1 MIGLVRIIKE
11 FKIVQV
17 VKFMFNGRRSIYQL
31 IVFALLFASHNVAT
45 SQMISAAALSSIPSP
60 TLEAKSW
67 ILIEHGTGTIL
78 AQQDA
83 NLRVEPASLTK
94 LLVSYVVFDRISNG
108 LMALEDEVV
117 VSEKAWRTG
126 GSRMFI
132 EVGKRVTVYDLLKG
146 LIIQSGNDAAVALAE
161 YVAGTEIGFATVMNQ
176 KAMQLGMTSSHF
188 TNAPGL
194 PGEEHYSTAY
204 DLALLSRALIRDFP
218 EFYKWYSEP
227 EYTFN
232 NITQGNRNT
241 LLARDPS
248 VDGIKTGHTEAA
260 GYCLAASSVKNDM
273 RLVAVVAGAES
284 SAARADQAASLL
296 NYGHAA
302 YMPLQVLREPRP
314 EDTLEV
320 YYGETDDL
328 AYGAM
333 VPATL
338 VIAKELRDSLTLD
351 YRVPAYVEAP
361 VVEGDV
367 VGNARV
373 IAGDAEL
380 ASIDLVSLH
389 TVAEAGLIKK
399 ITDYFRL
406 QIANF

>member
-1 MIGLVRIIKE
+1 
-11 FKIVQV
+11 
-17 VKFMFNGRRSIYQL
+17 
-31 IVFALLFASHNVAT
+31 
-45 SQMISAAALSSIPSP
+45 
-60 TLEAKSW
+60 
-67 ILIEHGTGTIL
+67 
-78 AQQDA
+78 
-83 NLRVEPASLTK
+83 
-94 LLVSYVVFDRISNG
+94 
-108 LMALEDEVV
+108 
-117 VSEKAWRTG
+117 
-126 GSRMFI
+126 
-132 EVGKRVTVYDLLKG
+132 
-146 LIIQSGNDAAVALAE
+146 
-161 YVAGTEIGFATVMNQ
+161 
-176 KAMQLGMTSSHF
+176 
-188 TNAPGL
+188 APGL

-248 VDGIKTGHTEAA
+248 VDGIKTGYTEAA

-284 SAARADQAASLL
+284 PAARADQAASLL

-302 YMPLQVLREPRP
+302 YMPLQVLLVPRP

-320 YYGETDDL
+320 YYGEADHL
-328 AYGAM
+328 AFGA
-333 VPATL
+333 VDPVTL

-361 VVEGDV
+361 IAEGDM
-367 VGNARV
+367 VGTARV
-373 IAGDAEL
+373 IAGDVEL
-380 ASIDLVSLH
+380 ESIDLVGLH
-389 TVAEAGLIKK
+389 AVAEADLIKK
-399 ITDYFRL
+399 LTDYIRL

>member
-1 MIGLVRIIKE
+1 M
-11 FKIVQV
+11 QV
-17 VKFMFNGRRSIYQL
+17 VKFFCNTKRVSYQF
-31 IVFALLFASHNVAT
+31 IVFALLCASHNVAI
-45 SQMISAAALSSIPSP
+45 SQMISKAALSSIPSP
-60 TLEAKSW
+60 MLEAKSW
-67 ILIEHGTGTIL
+67 ILMEHGSGTIL
-78 AQQDA
+78 AQKEA
-83 NLRVEPASLTK
+83 NIRVEPASLTK
-94 LLVSYVVFDRISNG
+94 LMVSYVVFDRISNG
-108 LMALEDEVV
+108 LLALEDEVV

-132 EVGKRVTVYDLLKG
+132 EVGKRVTVHDLLKG

-161 YVAGTEIGFATVMNQ
+161 HVAGTEIGFATVMNQ
-176 KAMQLGMTSSHF
+176 KALQLDMTSSHF

-248 VDGIKTGHTEAA
+248 VDGIKTGYTEAA

-284 SAARADQAASLL
+284 PAARADQAASLL

-302 YMPLQVLREPRP
+302 YMPLQVLLVPRP

-320 YYGETDDL
+320 YYGEADHL
-328 AYGAM
+328 AFGA
-333 VPATL
+333 VDPVTL

-361 VVEGDV
+361 IAEGDM
-367 VGNARV
+367 VGTARV
-373 IAGDAEL
+373 IAGDVEL
-380 ASIDLVSLH
+380 ESIDLVGLH
-389 TVAEAGLIKK
+389 AVAEADLIKK
-399 ITDYFRL
+399 LTDYIRL